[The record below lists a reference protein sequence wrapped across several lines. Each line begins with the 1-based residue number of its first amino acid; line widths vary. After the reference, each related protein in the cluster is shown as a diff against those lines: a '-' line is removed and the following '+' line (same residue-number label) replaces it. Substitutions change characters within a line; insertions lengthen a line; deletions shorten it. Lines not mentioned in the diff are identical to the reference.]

1 MRNTQ
6 IISSSINAKTTR
18 TIIKS
23 VNIFPPYVILICSA
37 ICHIALMLLY
47 HNWIDLPYIPDGF
60 KVDEDYD
67 YIVIRSTLPYTTP
80 TLEDFKTICNN
91 AKTLLDWAISLPDY
105 ESD

>member
-1 MRNTQ
+1 MRDTQ

-47 HNWIDLPYIPDGF
+47 HKEKKMDTVKIILYLIITLFMICTFIKICIWML
-60 KVDEDYD
+60 
-67 YIVIRSTLPYTTP
+67 VIL
-80 TLEDFKTICNN
+80 LIIC
-91 AKTLLDWAISLPDY
+91 AILLAIKIIKELK
-105 ESD
+105 